1 MYDQKKIEEFVS
13 WSEEISKTLDK
24 NEAFKII
31 TAEIDNCENRYLH
44 EYITALNFI
53 RYEKVLDWIE
63 LNSHRIINVTLNWGH
78 LAASSQFNWAK
89 ADDWLSKGRPLSLI
103 ALDALM
109 FCTTNGER
117 LNQSP
122 WMREIQP
129 RLIDNPK
136 PEIVARRLKEY
147 LTVDKVP
154 RTDAVVEQII
164 KNIFEIF

>member
-1 MYDQKKIEEFVS
+1 
-13 WSEEISKTLDK
+13 
-24 NEAFKII
+24 
-31 TAEIDNCENRYLH
+31 
-44 EYITALNFI
+44 LNFI

-147 LTVDKVP
+147 LTIDKVP

-164 KNIFEIF
+164 KNIFEIV